1 MQLLAEAMKLLAEA
15 TLKVSE
21 AIDKM
26 ARRRWNEERQIQLL
40 ELIHTQININTI

>member
-1 MQLLAEAMKLLAEA
+1 MQLLTEAMKLLAEA
-15 TLKVSE
+15 TLKMSE

-26 ARRRWNEERQIQLL
+26 ARNEERQIQLL